1 MNARRRQTRKSLSEA
16 QARQRCSFRE
26 PSLLPPF
33 GIHAREAAKL
43 IRMNYADLH
52 RIYNQPFFDLLK
64 HARAV
69 HEEHWTGNEVQLC
82 TLLSIKTGGCSED
95 CGYCAQSARYTTGVQ
110 AERLMAKEQVM
121 ERALAARANGSTR
134 FCMGAAW
141 KGVRV
146 GTQKFDQV
154 LDIVSDVSKL
164 GMEVCV
170 TLGELGAEE
179 AKQLKEAGVTAYNH
193 NVDTSPEHYPNIVS
207 THTFEDRLRTI
218 RHAQDAG
225 MSVCCGGI
233 LGLGE
238 TIEDRLKMLEVISN
252 FNPHPESVPIN
263 ALMPIKGTPLGDN
276 EVVDSFAFIRMIAV
290 TRIAIPRAKVRLSAG
305 RTNLSREAQAL
316 AFFAGANSIFYGDKL
331 LTAANPRANEDLR
344 LIQQLG
350 LTAQSP
356 NPILEAPE
364 ADEVRPLCPAFDD
377 ASDST
382 SKSGCLTGCGG

>member
-1 MNARRRQTRKSLSEA
+1 MAEERLS
-16 QARQRCSFRE
+16 
-26 PSLLPPF
+26 
-33 GIHAREAAKL
+33 
-43 IRMNYADLH
+43 MNYTDLH
-52 RIYNQPFFDLLK
+52 RIYHQPFFDLIK
-64 HARAV
+64 QSRAV
-69 HEEHWTGNEVQLC
+69 HEEHWTSNEVQLC

-95 CGYCAQSARYTTGVQ
+95 CGYCAQSARYTTDVK
-110 AERLMAKEQVM
+110 AEKLMGREEVM

-154 LDIVSDVSKL
+154 VDIVKDVATL

-170 TLGELGAEE
+170 TLGELGSEE
-179 AKQLKEAGVTAYNH
+179 ARILKEAGVTAYNH
-193 NVDTSPEHYPNIVS
+193 NIDTSPEHYPNIVT
-207 THTFEDRLRTI
+207 THTFDDRLSTI

-238 TIEDRLKMLEVISN
+238 TIEDRLKMLEVLSN

-263 ALMPIKGTPLGDN
+263 ALMPQKGTPLGEN
-276 EVVDSFAFIRMIAV
+276 VQVDSFSLVRMIAV

-331 LTAANPRANEDLR
+331 LTAANPRANEDLALLR
-344 LIQQLG
+344 ELG
-350 LTAQSP
+350 LSAQQP
-356 NPILEAPE
+356 NPSMEAPL
-364 ADEVRPLCPAFDD
+364 ADEVRELAPASCAL
-377 ASDST
+377 AS
-382 SKSGCLTGCGG
+382 CGA

>member
-1 MNARRRQTRKSLSEA
+1 
-16 QARQRCSFRE
+16 
-26 PSLLPPF
+26 
-33 GIHAREAAKL
+33 
-43 IRMNYADLH
+43 MNYADLH
-52 RIYNQPFFDLLK
+52 RIYHQPFFDLIK
-64 HARAV
+64 QARAI

-95 CGYCAQSARYTTGVQ
+95 CGYCAQSARYTTDVK
-110 AERLMAKEQVM
+110 AEKLMGREEVM
-121 ERALAARANGSTR
+121 ERALAARSSGSTR

-154 LDIVSDVSKL
+154 LDIVRDVSKL

-170 TLGELGAEE
+170 TLGELGGEE
-179 AKQLKEAGVTAYNH
+179 ARLLKEAGVTAYNH
-193 NVDTSPEHYPNIVS
+193 NIDTSPEHYPNIVS
-207 THTFEDRLRTI
+207 THTFDDRLSTI

-238 TIEDRLKMLEVISN
+238 TIEDRLRMLEVLSN

-263 ALMPIKGTPLGDN
+263 ALMPIKGTPLGEN
-276 EVVDSFAFIRMIAV
+276 VQVDSFSLIRMIAV

-305 RTNLSREAQAL
+305 RTSLNREAQAL

-331 LTAANPRANEDLR
+331 LTTANPRANEDLA
-344 LIQQLG
+344 LLQELG
-350 LTAQSP
+350 LSDQQP
-356 NPILEAPE
+356 NPEMQPPL
-364 ADEVRPLCPAFDD
+364 ADEVRERSPAC
-377 ASDST
+377 T
-382 SKSGCLTGCGG
+382 VGCGA

>member
-1 MNARRRQTRKSLSEA
+1 MK
-16 QARQRCSFRE
+16 
-26 PSLLPPF
+26 
-33 GIHAREAAKL
+33 
-43 IRMNYADLH
+43 YADLH
-52 RIYNQPFFDLLK
+52 RIYHQPFFDLLK
-64 HARAV
+64 QARAV

-95 CGYCAQSARYTTGVQ
+95 CGYCAQSARYNTGVQ
-110 AERLMAKEQVM
+110 AEKLMEKDQVM
-121 ERALAARANGSTR
+121 ERARAARASGSTR

-154 LDIVSDVSKL
+154 VDIVKDVATL

-170 TLGELGAEE
+170 TLGQLGSEE
-179 AKQLKEAGVTAYNH
+179 ARILKEAGVTAYNH
-193 NVDTSPEHYPNIVS
+193 NIDTSPEHYSNIVS
-207 THTFEDRLRTI
+207 THTFDDRLSTI

-238 TIEDRLKMLEVISN
+238 TIEDRLKMLEVLSN

-263 ALMPIKGTPLGDN
+263 ALMPMKGTPLGEN
-276 EVVDSFAFIRMIAV
+276 VQVDSFSLVRMIAV

-331 LTAANPRANEDLR
+331 LTAANPQAQEDLA
-344 LIQQLG
+344 LIQTLG
-350 LTAQSP
+350 LSAQQP
-356 NPILEAPE
+356 NPDMSAPE
-364 ADEVRPLCPAFDD
+364 ADEVRELSPSPACQVECG
-377 ASDST
+377 
-382 SKSGCLTGCGG
+382 SGCSA